1 MAAQLNLFKE
11 YTSNPLNIPFRE
23 EGKSVYRLK
32 IKTKKYRSPK
42 AVHDDADRLIQI
54 ALNKYITH
62 YFPEF
67 YLRLYDEDLY
77 IQNGGNE
84 EVFVTLRDQLT
95 EEITIENPG
104 RSAAPLPDRSI
115 IIFKLELPLFQI
127 RRELVCNTYL
137 DPEDYASLD
146 ENTEQLP
153 PFEPNLIYFNE
164 KNEIGPTLYQCEFDI
179 LSLTQTANS
188 LSDVLKTFSKQ
199 QKNGQGP
206 ALLKQFDF
214 HFLSNSVKKLI
225 INAFKE
231 IMEEVTAGDP
241 HYKFLKGD
249 TVTFYFAQKGPDKA
263 APGIA
268 LSQITFR
275 SVNFSIANEYMV
287 VGYFSLVRY
296 NKYFKDQLTLHTLKD
311 YDRVLQKKRDSAAEG
326 NPFSVWEFLTVTAP
340 QMLDELGYDPGGLYK
355 SDTTE
360 PGDNGENNDLLNA
373 AIEVGV
379 IEVGST
385 SDLETSANAYTAEEI
400 LVLRNEIVTNSE
412 LYEKADEKQQRRSL
426 TVGIDITA
434 KMGNLGDAAPFAES
448 GQNELLDAAGLGGSL
463 DQILRNFGL
472 KQLAREA
479 LLCLGFGIDFEMA
492 RLRLAME
499 ASMECQLLAGGNT
512 RPYFDPADM
521 FPMFLITGDL
531 RQEILKIILSELQK
545 TILAIVLKLAEMLR
559 EACRRKNPYASN
571 YGDPR
576 NNLND
581 FINLSG
587 PKIGSSPFD
596 LDGGPSLPGSGLPQ
610 GGGPDAP
617 GQVPPGPHGLSPSET
632 MDYLDGLSDI
642 LSGVDVCTLLINR
655 ESVSDDLLDR
665 IIEFNESYE
674 NENVSANFTTPS
686 RVLEMF
692 GFLGSIADRD
702 KVIALCNE
710 IANAFV
716 VLNQNNICLTEDDL
730 RSLDIDEQN
739 NLEELLDLIE
749 NGLDP
754 YGNGSGT
761 PGAPGGGGLGLPPP
775 VFNFDCPDLPNYIN
789 DPTITRMLPET
800 FSNLVE
806 FVELQF
812 LYSTDSIKNILLEPK
827 ISSEPSPTFPF
838 PPDMPPGDAA
848 NDWPELPKPNPAGM
862 DFVLNMILGPLK
874 NSSQLVGLLTQC
886 IADNPDLVGLEAAE
900 VGANVAAGANIAGA
914 IANAITGTGAAGFQ
928 AAIDGLDEKVSE
940 IAASATD
947 NPTSPITTKYVFNR
961 NFYDAFINYVN
972 IDDRSWN
979 SSKKKYT
986 IKNHILGEYIGPGH
1000 RLYNNNAREK
1010 MTFSFPK
1017 SGHPKSQNI
1026 QLNYVAYED
1035 VGKKAAYTNP
1045 MSVNL
1050 SKILDTTNQ
1059 GEFKSEVVED
1069 FNDLSLVKFVD
1080 SAIATSTNTESI
1092 APWYA
1097 QQILFPYTYALITDY
1112 VFDYFIKNG
1121 IFDAAALQ
1129 AVAFFHDNKNCAV
1142 GDVADLLDVQ
1152 GIFDQMQEE
1161 YLEAACQDKDTPAR
1175 NRLRDVIKM
1184 GMFLLLIQVHV
1195 AEFIIKNIFVFS
1207 AVKLD
1212 GLFGKEFIVTY
1223 MRDQIRESIRRF
1235 FDTVDA
1241 RAAAAATAETLAA
1254 KEAAG
1259 DCPATRGKYK
1269 EIPQYTEAEQIR
1281 NSIIDIFNRKVKRLS
1296 AGGIPGIRDMDGDIV
1311 FPEGTVFEY
1320 NDQDFYNIIDF
1331 LTEERI
1337 RRSMGTAA
1345 APGPVSNAVTAAT
1358 PMTDEKTMEEIF
1370 LSSLPA
1376 YTVPRPPTDLS
1387 TRAAR
1392 RTRSIIGAT
1401 GWKAQLKARIA
1412 GTPRAFGADRQRPAQ
1427 PPEFASSRIFW
1438 TRTYSLPTARSLSA
1452 YSEFKLWMNLPRGN
1466 GANNLILLLEIKEK
1480 LPLAP
1485 DQGRTL
1491 PDMTFEQLPLNN
1503 TEMKHILA
1511 QPEYQEYFSTVFAQE
1526 LITLLPIIQ
1535 NFYLTNQYFGG
1546 IEKAMQTTK
1555 DRVIGILSQT
1565 IQNQDH
1571 FDTQPRINRNAART
1585 TALNMDTPN
1594 TDTMARDYIL
1604 KMLIMTPI
1612 NILKGIIEMI
1622 DPHVVVTKLIK
1633 TGTGAAFN
1641 ELSRLFNQLQIP
1653 GTNASGEDLLKLILC
1668 LIAAA
1673 MRDFP
1678 TPPGFP
1684 PPPDNFFPRISEDG
1698 IDFTGTISGMLM
1710 IPPTPFGLIYLLLSL
1725 INIEL
1730 PGPDANLGLDFG
1742 YGGNVNAEVGPGAT
1756 SCPDDD
1762 ILSGEGE

>member
-11 YTSNPLNIPFRE
+11 YTSKALNIPFKE
-23 EGKSVYRLK
+23 EGNSVYRLK
-32 IKTKKYRSPK
+32 IKTKKYKSPK
-42 AVHDDADRLIQI
+42 AVHADADRLIQL

-77 IQNGGNE
+77 TQNGGNE
-84 EVFVTLRDQLT
+84 EVFVTLRDQLA

-104 RSAAPLPDRSI
+104 KSAAPLPDRSI
-115 IIFKLELPLFQI
+115 IIFKLEAPIFQI
-127 RRELVCNTYL
+127 RKKLACNTYL
-137 DPEDYASLD
+137 DPEEYASLD
-146 ENTEQLP
+146 EDDEQLP
-153 PFEPNLIYFNE
+153 PFEPNLVYFNE
-164 KNEIGPTLYQCEFDI
+164 KNKIGPTLYQCEFDI

-225 INAFKE
+225 ISAFKE
-231 IMEEVTAGDP
+231 IMEEVTSGDP

-249 TVTFYFAQKGPDKA
+249 TVTFYFGQKGPDKA
-263 APGIA
+263 VPEIA

-287 VGYFSLVRY
+287 VGYFSLARY

-326 NPFSVWEFLTVTAP
+326 NPFSVWEFLFVTAP

-360 PGDNGENNDLLNA
+360 PGNNGENNDLLNA

-385 SDLETSANAYTAEEI
+385 SDLQASANAYTAEEI

-412 LYEKADEKQQRRSL
+412 LYEKADGKQQSRSL
-426 TVGIDITA
+426 KVGIDISA
-434 KMGNLGDAAPFAES
+434 KMGNLGDVAPFAES

-512 RPYFDPADM
+512 RPYFDPSEM

-571 YGDPR
+571 YGDPN

-596 LDGGPSLPGSGLPQ
+596 IDGGPTLPGSGLPQ

-617 GQVPPGPHGLSPSET
+617 GQVPPGPGGLSPSEA
-632 MDYLDGLSDI
+632 MDYLDALSDI

-754 YGNGSGT
+754 YGNGSGI

-775 VFNFDCPDLPNYIN
+775 VFNFDCPDLPNYVN

-812 LYSTDSIKNILLEPK
+812 MYSTDSIKNILLDTSLSAEPTK
-827 ISSEPSPTFPF
+827 GLSPDDLKDGLDLDTE
-838 PPDMPPGDAA
+838 
-848 NDWPELPKPNPAGM
+848 DWPELPKADASHMASMNDIIGMLTDPNIATM
-862 DFVLNMILGPLK
+862 LNA
-874 NSSQLVGLLTQC
+874 C
-886 IADNPDLVGLEAAE
+886 IAENPDLVGQNAAQI
-900 VGANVAAGANIAGA
+900 GLDIA
-914 IANAITGTGAAGFQ
+914 
-928 AAIDGLDEKVSE
+928 AAINLPVIKIKLNEVQNQVAD
-940 IAASATD
+940 IATSVNN
-947 NPTSPITTKYVFNR
+947 NPGSPITTQYVFKR
-961 NFYDAFINYVN
+961 RFYDSFINYVN
-972 IDDRSWN
+972 IDDRNWN

-986 IKNHILGEYIGPGH
+986 IKNHISGEFIGPGH
-1000 RLYNNNAREK
+1000 RLYSNNAREK
-1010 MTFSFPK
+1010 MIFSFPK
-1017 SGHPKSQNI
+1017 SVPEEEAQNI

-1035 VGKKAAYTNP
+1035 IGKRAAYANP
-1045 MSVNL
+1045 MNVSL

-1059 GEFKSEVVED
+1059 AEFKSEVVED
-1069 FNDLSLVKFVD
+1069 FNNLSLVKFVD
-1080 SAIATSTNTESI
+1080 AAVRSGTGKNSSADGVGSVGTPVEIK
-1092 APWYA
+1092 PWYA
-1097 QQILFPYTYALITDY
+1097 QQVLFPYTYAIITDY

-1129 AVAFFHDNKNCAV
+1129 AVNFFHDNKNCAV

-1161 YLEAACQDKDTPAR
+1161 YLESACQDKDTPAR

-1212 GLFGKEFIVTY
+1212 SLFGKEFIVTY
-1223 MRDQIRESIRRF
+1223 MRDQIRGSIRRF
-1235 FDTVDA
+1235 FDSVDA
-1241 RAAAAATAETLAA
+1241 RSAAKAAAEALAA
-1254 KEAAG
+1254 KAAAG
-1259 DCPATRGKYK
+1259 DCATSRGKYK
-1269 EIPQYTEAEQIR
+1269 EIPQYTEAEKIR
-1281 NSIIDIFNRKVKRLS
+1281 NSIIDIFNRKGEKVIGRRHS
-1296 AGGIPGIRDMDGDIV
+1296 RDQRHG
-1311 FPEGTVFEY
+1311 
-1320 NDQDFYNIIDF
+1320 
-1331 LTEERI
+1331 
-1337 RRSMGTAA
+1337 RRRC
-1345 APGPVSNAVTAAT
+1345 
-1358 PMTDEKTMEEIF
+1358 I
-1370 LSSLPA
+1370 
-1376 YTVPRPPTDLS
+1376 
-1387 TRAAR
+1387 
-1392 RTRSIIGAT
+1392 
-1401 GWKAQLKARIA
+1401 
-1412 GTPRAFGADRQRPAQ
+1412 
-1427 PPEFASSRIFW
+1427 
-1438 TRTYSLPTARSLSA
+1438 
-1452 YSEFKLWMNLPRGN
+1452 PRGN
-1466 GANNLILLLEIKEK
+1466 C
-1480 LPLAP
+1480 
-1485 DQGRTL
+1485 
-1491 PDMTFEQLPLNN
+1491 F
-1503 TEMKHILA
+1503 
-1511 QPEYQEYFSTVFAQE
+1511 
-1526 LITLLPIIQ
+1526 
-1535 NFYLTNQYFGG
+1535 
-1546 IEKAMQTTK
+1546 
-1555 DRVIGILSQT
+1555 
-1565 IQNQDH
+1565 
-1571 FDTQPRINRNAART
+1571 
-1585 TALNMDTPN
+1585 
-1594 TDTMARDYIL
+1594 
-1604 KMLIMTPI
+1604 
-1612 NILKGIIEMI
+1612 
-1622 DPHVVVTKLIK
+1622 
-1633 TGTGAAFN
+1633 
-1641 ELSRLFNQLQIP
+1641 
-1653 GTNASGEDLLKLILC
+1653 
-1668 LIAAA
+1668 
-1673 MRDFP
+1673 
-1678 TPPGFP
+1678 
-1684 PPPDNFFPRISEDG
+1684 
-1698 IDFTGTISGMLM
+1698 
-1710 IPPTPFGLIYLLLSL
+1710 
-1725 INIEL
+1725 
-1730 PGPDANLGLDFG
+1730 
-1742 YGGNVNAEVGPGAT
+1742 
-1756 SCPDDD
+1756 
-1762 ILSGEGE
+1762 